1 MSKILV
7 VGDAMLDRYL
17 YGNCFRLSPEAPVPI
32 MHVTGQSMAPGGAC
46 NTALNVQSLGVD
58 CALVSVVG
66 QDEAGKD
73 LVSTLQSQLSHFHLQ
88 QCRAKTTV
96 KTRHI
101 VGAHHLLRID
111 SESECPIDQVTD
123 VLKYI
128 ESYIQDVDWMIFS
141 DYGKHFQRLAPEI
154 IGIANKAKVPI
165 AVDPKSSDWSIYRGA
180 DLITPNLEEFDTAFD
195 NVGATPVQLALKQFG
210 IRELLVTEGGNGM
223 THYSQKRKKSI
234 HRDAISQEVI
244 DPCGAGDTAVASFV
258 VGKVRGW
265 TTEQCMEYANE
276 SAGQVCQKVGTHTAK
291 GVAFPEG
298 IRKVA

>member
-17 YGNCFRLSPEAPVPI
+17 YGNCLRLSPEAPVPI
-32 MHVTGQSMAPGGAC
+32 MHVTSQSMAPGGAC

-66 QDEAGKD
+66 QDDAGKD

-88 QCRAKTTV
+88 QCRVKTTV
-96 KTRHI
+96 KTRYI
-101 VGAHHLLRID
+101 DGAHHLLRID
-111 SESECPIDQVTD
+111 AESECPVDQVTD

-128 ESYIQDVDWMIFS
+128 ESYLQHVDWMIFS

-180 DLITPNLEEFDTAFD
+180 DLITPNLTEFKS
-195 NVGATPVQLALKQFG
+195 ATNDGMSHQATLKHFG

-223 THYSQKRKKSI
+223 THYSQKKKKPI

-276 SAGQVCQKVGTHTAK
+276 SAGQVCQKVGTHTAR
-291 GVAFPEG
+291 GIAFPEG

>member
-32 MHVTGQSMAPGGAC
+32 MRVKSQSMAAGGAC

-66 QDEAGKD
+66 QDDAGKD

-96 KTRHI
+96 KTRYI
-101 VGAHHLLRID
+101 AGAHHLLRID

-128 ESYIQDVDWMIFS
+128 ESYIQGVDWMIFS
-141 DYGKHFQRLAPEI
+141 DYGKHFQQVAAEI
-154 IGIANKAKVPI
+154 IKIANKAKVPI
-165 AVDPKSSDWSIYRGA
+165 AVDPKSDDWSIYRGA
-180 DLITPNLEEFDTAFD
+180 DLITPNLAEMKAVISKGSSGQD
-195 NVGATPVQLALKQFG
+195 ALKELG
-210 IRELLVTEGGNGM
+210 IKELLVTEGSKGM
-223 THYSQKRKKSI
+223 SHMSQKRKKLI

-244 DPCGAGDTAVASFV
+244 DPCGAGDTAVAAFV

-276 SAGQVCQKVGTHTAK
+276 AAGQVCQKVGTHTAS

-298 IRKVA
+298 IRKAA

>member
-1 MSKILV
+1 MSRILV

-32 MHVTGQSMAPGGAC
+32 MRVTGHSMAPGGAC

-88 QCRAKTTV
+88 QCRIKTTV
-96 KTRHI
+96 KTRHM

-111 SESECPIDQVTD
+111 SESECPIDQLRD

-128 ESYIQDVDWMIFS
+128 DSYIQDVDWMIFS

-154 IGIANKAKVPI
+154 IRIANKAAVPI
-165 AVDPKSSDWSIYRGA
+165 AVDPKSSDWNIYRGA
-180 DLITPNLEEFDTAFD
+180 DLITPNLAEMKSALPKGS
-195 NVGATPVQLALKQFG
+195 VGQQALKELG
-210 IRELLVTEGGNGM
+210 IKELLVTEGGNGM